1 LVSKQE
7 LLVNALEHQAQLR
20 KVHKMQLTVT
30 ATE

>member
-20 KVHKMQLTVT
+20 KVQWTPLTVT
-30 ATE
+30 VTE